1 MNLESTAARVS
12 TPGSVAELY
21 DREHGAM
28 VRLARLIVGSV
39 AVAEEVV
46 HDAFVTV
53 LERKATIENHGAYL
67 RKVVVNNCH
76 SVMRRSL
83 TGRSKVA
90 QLAASERARSVELP
104 PVLDETWQALVVL
117 TPNQRIAIVLRYYAD
132 YPIAEVARLMGERP
146 GTIKSLVHRGL
157 ATLRKELM
165 T

>member
-12 TPGSVAELY
+12 APGSVAELY

-39 AVAEEVV
+39 AIAEEIV
-46 HDAFVTV
+46 HDAFVAV
-53 LERKATIENHGAYL
+53 LEREATIAIENHGAYL

-76 SVMRRSL
+76 SLTRRTL
-83 TGRSKVA
+83 TGRDKVA

-117 TPNQRIAIVLRYYAD
+117 TQKQRTAIVLRYYAD
-132 YPIAEVARLMGERP
+132 YPIAEVARLMG
-146 GTIKSLVHRGL
+146 
-157 ATLRKELM
+157 
-165 T
+165 